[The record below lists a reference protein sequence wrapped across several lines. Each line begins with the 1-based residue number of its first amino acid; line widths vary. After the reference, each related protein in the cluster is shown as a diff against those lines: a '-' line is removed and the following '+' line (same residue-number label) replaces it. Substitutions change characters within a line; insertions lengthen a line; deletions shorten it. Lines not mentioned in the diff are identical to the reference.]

1 MLVVNEIF
9 HSIQGESTYAGRPC
23 VFVRLTCCNL
33 RCTYCD
39 TAYAFEE
46 GEDMSVEAVV
56 GAVKSYECN
65 LVEITGG
72 EPLLQP
78 EVHQL
83 MTLLCDEGMEVLLET
98 SGSIDISVVDPRV
111 KRIVDFKCP
120 SSGMEK
126 RNMWD
131 NIHYIRENDEIKFI
145 IGTREDYEW
154 TKDIIYKYDMTARC
168 PVLMGVVYGVLEPRI
183 LAEWILTDHL
193 RVRYQL
199 QIHKYI
205 WTPDAR
211 GV

>member
-1 MLVVNEIF
+1 
-9 HSIQGESTYAGRPC
+9 
-23 VFVRLTCCNL
+23 
-33 RCTYCD
+33 
-39 TAYAFEE
+39 
-46 GEDMSVEAVV
+46 MSVEAVV

-154 TKDIIYKYDMTARC
+154 AKDIIYKYDMTARC

>member
-9 HSIQGESTYAGRPC
+9 HSIQGESTHAGRRC

-46 GEDMSVEAVV
+46 GEDMSVEAVA

-111 KRIVDFKCP
+111 NRIVDFKCP

-131 NIHYIRENDEIKFI
+131 NIHYIGENDEIKFI

-154 TKDIIYKYDMTARC
+154 AKDIIYKYDMTARC

>member
-9 HSIQGESTYAGRPC
+9 HSIQGESTHIGRPC

-46 GEDMSVEAVV
+46 GEDMSVEDVV
-56 GAVKSYECN
+56 GAVKSYDCN
-65 LVEITGG
+65 LVEVTGG

-83 MTLLCDEGMEVLLET
+83 MTILCNEGMEVLLET

-126 RNMWD
+126 RNLWD
-131 NIHYIRENDEIKFI
+131 NIHYIRESDEIKFI

-154 TKDIIYKYDMTARC
+154 VKDIIQKYDIIAGC

-183 LAEWILTDHL
+183 LAEWILADHL

>member
-9 HSIQGESTYAGRPC
+9 FSLQGESTHAGRPC
-23 VFVRLTCCNL
+23 VFVRLSYCNL
-33 RCTYCD
+33 RCAYCD
-39 TAYAFEE
+39 TAYAFEA
-46 GEDMSVEAVV
+46 GEDMTVEDVV
-56 GAVKSYECN
+56 GKVKAYRCN

-78 EVHQL
+78 EVHKL
-83 MTLLCDEGMEVLLET
+83 MMILCDEGMEVLLET

-126 RNMWD
+126 RNIWD
-131 NIHYIRENDEIKFI
+131 NIHYIRENDEVKFV

-154 TKDIIYKYDMTARC
+154 AKNMISKYNMTARC
-168 PVLMGVVYGVLEPRI
+168 SVLMGVAFAVLEPRI
-183 LAEWILTDHL
+183 LAEWILADDL
-193 RVRYQL
+193 PVRYQL

-205 WTPDAR
+205 WPPDSR